1 MNDEK
6 IVKSMIEFI
15 EKEERDL
22 QAATLLTK
30 GKASGSD
37 IPSKILAKLD
47 KEIENED

>member
-6 IVKSMIEFI
+6 IVKSLIEFI

-22 QAATLLTK
+22 QAATLLSN
-30 GKASGSD
+30 GKVTGSD
-37 IPSKILAKLD
+37 IPNKILNKLD